1 MREFFR
7 GWKRKVGVVMLLF
20 ACVLMMGW
28 VRSKFRMYE
37 ASMPIGR
44 HVLAEIISEREYL
57 FVGIER
63 DDTCENGWN
72 EFRLGSEPTRRFPQ
86 KQIAWLWCFGIGWGR
101 DYETV
106 GRWIDR
112 DAILFICPY
121 WSIVIP
127 LTAISAWLLLSKP
140 RPAKPP
146 AIETAE

>member
-1 MREFFR
+1 MPHYFKPLR
-7 GWKRKVGVVMLLF
+7 RKFGVLTLVM
-20 ACVLMMGW
+20 ACVLVAGW
-28 VRSKFRMYE
+28 IRSKSRMYE

-72 EFRLGSEPTRRFPQ
+72 ELRIGSEPTRDFPQ
-86 KQIAWLWCFGIGWGR
+86 KQIVWLCCFGLGWGR
-101 DYETV
+101 DYDTV

-112 DAILFICPY
+112 DATLCIFPY

-127 LTAISAWLLLSKP
+127 LTILSP
-140 RPAKPP
+140 GYSCRRRDLVRTPDCSD
-146 AIETAE
+146 